1 MKRLLPALFAI
12 ALFGFGCRGATPPV
26 PTEPSPSPSVPSQE
40 TEVPD
45 GWNTLIDGR
54 RGFEFSYPATAKRS
68 TSTPA
73 FPEDVFMVEFGETT
87 THPTAKSVPDLTLH
101 VLRIAPGDPRLDD
114 CYYADGGW
122 ANEGDPGFRDRRT
135 IAGREFC
142 LAVQADAAAGNR
154 YTSYNY
160 AVPHRGAYLIFRFI
174 VHSVECRN
182 YEDPKRD
189 CVPFDEPRDT
199 RLIPDVLKTLELD
212 PGEWAGLSVRLER
225 IRDDKPRLK
234 IDVEYPVIEGT
245 LDNGL
250 RSANEEAKRIAETM
264 AAQFRKDAEEADEAD
279 AGAWTFDLTGEV
291 SFLSRGLAS
300 VVFRGSEYTGGA
312 HPLPMYATAVIDRTT
327 GKALALADFFVDAD
341 AGLKKLAELT
351 RAKIDARRQEQEF
364 SDDEWVAGG
373 TAPKKENYRFFGF
386 TDDGFLVII
395 PPYQVGPYAAGPM
408 NVVFERKELKG
419 ILKDALL
426 DVR

>member
-1 MKRLLPALFAI
+1 MKHLLPALLAI
-12 ALFGFGCRGATPPV
+12 ACFGFGCRGASPSVPV
-26 PTEPSPSPSVPSQE
+26 PPSAQPPVPSQE
-40 TEVPD
+40 TEIPD
-45 GWNTLIDGR
+45 DWKTLIDTR
-54 RGFEFSYPATAKRS
+54 RGYEFSIPATAKVA
-68 TSTPA
+68 TTTDA
-73 FPEDVFMVEFGETT
+73 FPDDVFMVELGETT
-87 THPTAKSVPDLTLH
+87 THPTAKSIPDLTLH

-122 ANEGDPGFRDRRT
+122 ANEGDPGFRDRRSVG
-135 IAGREFC
+135 AREYC

-174 VHSVECRN
+174 VHSVECGN

-212 PGEWAGLSVRLER
+212 PGDWAGLSVRLER
-225 IRDDKPRLK
+225 ITDDTPRLK

-245 LDNGL
+245 LDDGL
-250 RSANEEAKRIAETM
+250 RAANEEARRIAETM
-264 AAQFRKDAEEADEAD
+264 VAQFRTSAEDADEPD
-279 AGAWTFDLTGEV
+279 AGPWTFDLAGEV
-291 SFLSRGLAS
+291 SFLSRDIVS

-312 HPLPMYATAVIDRTT
+312 HPLPMYATAVIDRAA
-327 GKALALADFFVDAD
+327 GKALALPDLFVDPEG
-341 AGLKKLAELT
+341 GLRKLAERT
-351 RAKIDARRQEQEF
+351 RAKIDARRKDQEF
-364 SDDEWVAGG
+364 SDDAWVAAG
-373 TAPKKENYRFFGF
+373 TAAKKENYQFFGF

-408 NVVFERKELKG
+408 NVVFERKDLKG
-419 ILKDALL
+419 ILKESLL
-426 DVR
+426 DAR